1 MKNFEVAQRLSARNN
16 LPGAVIDQMLQQQFE
31 SLYSSR
37 NFEGCAQLSLQ
48 AEKMRTGAT
57 IQRLKSAP
65 PEAGKPPPVMIYF
78 QTLINAG
85 KLNSVESVALIKE
98 LLPLGQVGPWLAA
111 ISDRNFCLA
120 DRSAAWPVAMCL
132 QIAFVEQKLAEDKIA
147 CTEEVGDMIKTA
159 ANNPKLAMQIYLK
172 GKSSSP
178 GHASMLFSC
187 CGSPLVHVRH
197 VLTASGLC

>member
-98 LLPLGQVGPWLAA
+98 LLPLGQVGP
-111 ISDRNFCLA
+111 DRPGWQFPIEIFAWPIAQLPGRLPCACRLRSWSRSSRRTRSPA
-120 DRSAAWPVAMCL
+120 QRRSA
-132 QIAFVEQKLAEDKIA
+132 
-147 CTEEVGDMIKTA
+147 T
-159 ANNPKLAMQIYLK
+159 
-172 GKSSSP
+172 
-178 GHASMLFSC
+178 
-187 CGSPLVHVRH
+187 
-197 VLTASGLC
+197 